1 MKISMEICILD
12 MYENVMEIWTKKFD
26 GIEIDQ
32 NS

>member
-12 MYENVMEIWTKKFD
+12 MYENVMEILTKKFD